1 MSSSAPFGLHAG
13 YKTGCE
19 RLWQSCGTELHPHN
33 LMLPLFITDES
44 PEAKQDIAALPGV
57 SRWGVK
63 SVLGFLAPLV
73 AKGLSS
79 VLLFGVPDKVEK
91 DGEGSSG
98 ASEANPVLEA
108 VRGIKAEFSSLTVA
122 CDVCLCPY
130 TNHGHCGVLGQDAE
144 GSIDN
149 AASISCLASQALAFA
164 QAGADVVA
172 PSDMMDGRVL
182 AIKNI
187 LKENGFGNRVAV
199 LSYAVKFSSGFY
211 GPFREAAKSAPAFG
225 DRKKYQLPCGS
236 RGLAKR
242 AAARDVS
249 EGADMLMVKPGL
261 AYLDLIR
268 ETKDSHPGHP
278 LFVYQVSGEYAMLW
292 HGAHSGALHLE
303 TTLLEVITSF
313 RRAGADVVISYYTP
327 MLLDLIQHSKS

>member
-1 MSSSAPFGLHAG
+1 MSSVPFGLHAG
-13 YKTGCE
+13 YKTPTE
-19 RLWQSCGTELHPHN
+19 RLWQSCGTELHAHN

-44 PEAKQDIAALPGV
+44 PEAKQDIPALPGV
-57 SRWGVK
+57 SRWGTK
-63 SVLGFLAPLV
+63 SVLAFLGPLV

-79 VLLFGVPDKVEK
+79 VLIFGVPEKVVK
-91 DGEGSSG
+91 DDSGSVG
-98 ASEANPVLEA
+98 ATENNPVLQA
-108 VRGIKAEFSSLTVA
+108 VRNIKTEFPMLTVA
-122 CDVCLCPY
+122 TDVCLCPY
-130 TNHGHCGVLGQDAE
+130 TLHGHCGIIQEDPE

-149 AASISCLASQALAFA
+149 AASISFLATQALAFA
-164 QAGADVVA
+164 KAGADIIA

-182 AIKNI
+182 AIKTI
-187 LKENGFGNRVAV
+187 LRENGYGNRVAV

-236 RGLAKR
+236 RGLAAR

-268 ETKDSHPGHP
+268 ETKDQHPGHP
-278 LFVYQVSGEYAMLW
+278 MFVYQVSGEYAMLY
-292 HGAHSGALHLE
+292 HGAQAGALNLE
-303 TTLLEVITSF
+303 ATLLEVMTSF
-313 RRAGADVVISYYTP
+313 RRAGADVVISYFTP
-327 MLLDLIQHSKS
+327 ALLDQITGLKG